1 MNTVKRHRGEPE
13 HTDKHSGPVQKQK
26 SEEDRHQTERSGART
41 PIKRGGAGTH
51 ITAVLR
57 WEPDTMPRS
66 RGHRCS
72 FNCSTGTDTVP
83 VQKHKRCY
91 YGLTVGALPAAR
103 WRGRGGL

>member
-51 ITAVLR
+51 ITGAPVGAGHHAAV
-57 WEPDTMPRS
+57 PR
-66 RGHRCS
+66 
-72 FNCSTGTDTVP
+72 TP
-83 VQKHKRCY
+83 VQ
-91 YGLTVGALPAAR
+91 V
-103 WRGRGGL
+103 